1 MSDIR
6 NDELMHYGVL
16 GMKWGVRRARRAANS
31 GNTEKA
37 NKIYSKTF
45 AKSSKTIDKA
55 HKKAVKKNLE
65 SAKLQKKALK
75 KEAKATSEAQYNKAR
90 KKQFKANKRQLKS
103 AKLEKK
109 AMKLEKKMGKA
120 FANVSIKDID
130 KETLNIGKKYIYML
144 MTK

>member
-16 GMKWGVRRARRAANS
+16 GMKWGVRRARRASNS

-37 NKIYSKTF
+37 NRIYSKTF
-45 AKSSKTIDKA
+45 AKSSKTVDKA
-55 HKKAVKKNLE
+55 HKKAVNKNLE

-90 KKQFKANKRQLKS
+90 KKQFKANKLQLKS

-120 FANVSIKDID
+120 FADVSIKDID
-130 KETLNIGKKYIYML
+130 RETLDIGKKYIYML
-144 MTK
+144 VTK